1 MIIGVPLKKETYPF
15 ATLQRNFTLYILIK
29 ATARPIIKPAR
40 RGRIVKIS
48 VIGSALIISLK
59 AVQMNRISIVKSF
72 PPPFVIQ

>member
-1 MIIGVPLKKETYPF
+1 M
-15 ATLQRNFTLYILIK
+15 
-29 ATARPIIKPAR
+29 RPIIKPAR
-40 RGRIVKIS
+40 RGSIVKIS